1 MSPESFDTKSDKYR
15 QKNRT
20 IENICAKPFIKI
32 LANCF
37 QLYIN
42 KLLYMCVHM
51 FTKPL
56 KGNQIKKE
64 DVKLSLFVNDVMV
77 YMDNPVPSK
86 IRLLEP
92 KSKLKKA
99 TRYKANIKRPNQN
112 KPRNS
117 LNFNLQATNN

>member
-1 MSPESFDTKSDKYR
+1 
-15 QKNRT
+15 
-20 IENICAKPFIKI
+20 
-32 LANCF
+32 
-37 QLYIN
+37 
-42 KLLYMCVHM
+42 MCVHM

-56 KGNQIKKE
+56 KGNHIKKE
-64 DVKLSLFVNDVMV
+64 DVKQSLFVNDVMV

-112 KPRNS
+112 KLQNS
-117 LNFNLQATNN
+117 LNFDLQEMNN